1 MGSPILKKYRGRKM
15 KKFHVGIQLYGVRK
29 AMEKDFEGTL
39 KAVAEMGYEYV
50 EFAGY
55 YGHTAEEIKDLL
67 DKYGLKCI
75 SVHQGLDFYD
85 ENPDAAAEF
94 LKYFG
99 AKYSVIP
106 WYGAE
111 KLAGTDEWAASAAR
125 FKKVGEVLKAHGMK
139 LGYHNHE
146 FEFNKHEG
154 KYLHDYIFDEVGD
167 LIDPELDTC
176 WVHYAGINPADK
188 IREFSGRV
196 EIVHLKD
203 FVCKELGGGPAYDLI
218 DNTGK
223 GIGTKSREDNGFQ
236 FRPLGQGRQNF
247 AEILEACEAAGTE
260 VVIVEQDQT
269 YDVPELEAAKISR
282 DYLRD
287 TFGL

>member
-1 MGSPILKKYRGRKM
+1 M
-15 KKFHVGIQLYGVRK
+15 KKFNVGIQLYGVRK

-39 KAVAEMGYEYV
+39 KAVADMGYEYV

-55 YGHTAEEIKDLL
+55 YGRTADEIKGLL

-85 ENPDAAAEF
+85 KNPDAAAEF
-94 LKYFG
+94 LKSFG

-106 WYGAE
+106 WYGVE
-111 KLAGTDEWAASAAR
+111 KLAGSDEWKKSVAR
-125 FKKVGEVLKAHGMK
+125 FKSVGEVLKAHGMK
-139 LGYHNHE
+139 LGYHNHDFE
-146 FEFNKHEG
+146 FEKFEG
-154 KYLHDYIFDEVGD
+154 KYLHDYIFEELGD

-176 WVHYAGINPADK
+176 WVHYAGLNPADK
-188 IREFSGRV
+188 IREFAGRV

-218 DNTGK
+218 DNSGK
-223 GIGTKSREDNGFQ
+223 GLGKKSREDNGFQ

-247 AEILEACEAAGTE
+247 ATILEACEAAGTE
-260 VVIVEQDQT
+260 YVIVEQDKT
-269 YDVPELEAAKISR
+269 YGGMTELEAAKLSR
-282 DYLRD
+282 DYLKN
-287 TFGL
+287 TFGI

>member
-1 MGSPILKKYRGRKM
+1 M

-29 AMEKDFEGTL
+29 AMEADFEGTL
-39 KAVAEMGYEYV
+39 KAVADMGYEYV

-55 YGHTAEEIKDLL
+55 YGRSADEIKGLL

-85 ENPDAAAEF
+85 NNPDAAAEF
-94 LKYFG
+94 LKSFG
-99 AKYSVIP
+99 TKYSVIP
-106 WYGAE
+106 WYGVE
-111 KLAGTDEWAASAAR
+111 KLAGSDAWEDSVAR
-125 FKKVGEVLKAHGMK
+125 FKRVGEVLKAHGMK
-139 LGYHNHE
+139 LGYHNHDFE
-146 FEFNKHEG
+146 FEKHEG
-154 KYLHDYIFDEVGD
+154 KYLHDYIFEALGD

-203 FVCKELGGGPAYDLI
+203 FICKELGGGPAYDLI
-218 DNTGK
+218 DNSGK
-223 GIGTKSREDNGFQ
+223 GLGKKSREDNGFQ

-247 AEILEACEAAGTE
+247 AEILEACEQAGTE
-260 VVIVEQDQT
+260 IVIVEQDQT
-269 YDVPELEAAKISR
+269 YDLPELEAAKISR

>member
-1 MGSPILKKYRGRKM
+1 M

-29 AMEKDFEGTL
+29 AMEADFEGTL
-39 KAVAEMGYEYV
+39 KAVADMGYEYV

-55 YGHTAEEIKDLL
+55 YGRSADEIKGLL
-67 DKYGLKCI
+67 DKYGLKCL

-85 ENPDAAAEF
+85 NNPDAAAEF
-94 LKYFG
+94 LKSFG
-99 AKYSVIP
+99 TKYSVIP
-106 WYGAE
+106 WYGVE
-111 KLAGTDEWAASAAR
+111 KLAGTDAWEDSVAR
-125 FKKVGEVLKAHGMK
+125 FKRVGEVLKAHGMK
-139 LGYHNHE
+139 LGYHNHDFE
-146 FEFNKHEG
+146 FEKHEG
-154 KYLHDYIFDEVGD
+154 KYLHDYIFEALGD

-188 IREFSGRV
+188 IREFAGRV

-203 FVCKELGGGPAYDLI
+203 FICKELGGGPAYDLI
-218 DNTGK
+218 DNSGK
-223 GIGTKSREDNGFQ
+223 GLGKKSREDNGFQ

-247 AEILEACEAAGTE
+247 AEILEACEQAGTE
-260 VVIVEQDQT
+260 IVIVEQDQT
-269 YDVPELEAAKISR
+269 YDLPELEAAKISR

>member
-1 MGSPILKKYRGRKM
+1 M
-15 KKFHVGIQLYGVRK
+15 KKFGVGIQLYGVRN
-29 AMEKDFEGTL
+29 AMEADFEGTL
-39 KAVAEMGYEYV
+39 KAVADMGYEYV

-55 YGHTAEEIKDLL
+55 YGHTAEEIKELL

-85 ENPDAAAEF
+85 EKPDEAAEF
-94 LKYFG
+94 LKTFG

-106 WYGAE
+106 WYGKE
-111 KLAGTDEWAASAAR
+111 KLAGSPEWEASAAR
-125 FKKVGEVLKAHGMK
+125 FKRVAEVLAAHGMK
-139 LGYHNHE
+139 LGYHNHDFE
-146 FEFNKHEG
+146 FEKYEG
-154 KYLHDYIFDEVGD
+154 KYLHDYIFEAVGTD

-203 FVCKELGGGPAYDLI
+203 FVCRELGGGPAYDLI
-218 DNTGK
+218 DNSGK
-223 GIGTKSREDNGFQ
+223 GLGNKSKEDNGFQ
-236 FRPLGQGRQNF
+236 FRPLGMGRQNF
-247 AEILEACEAAGTE
+247 AEILEACEEAGTE

-269 YDVPELEAAKISR
+269 YDIPELEAARISR
-282 DYLRD
+282 EYLKN